1 VRDPQVTYEGALI
14 LLRQGNFVE
23 AANGFSTFLRMF
35 SDSPLAANAQYWL
48 GECYYGQRRFQEAI
62 DEFERVF
69 AFYPS
74 SNKVPASLLK
84 IAYAHLELQQ
94 PTMARSVFQQLVRT
108 YPQSPEAGKAH
119 DRLQEVNALL
129 EKPS

>member
-1 VRDPQVTYEGALI
+1 LN
-14 LLRQGNFVE
+14 LLRQGKFVD
-23 AANGFSTFLRMF
+23 AASGFSTFLRTF
-35 SDSPLAANAQYWL
+35 PDSPLAANAQYWL
-48 GECYYGQRRFQEAI
+48 GECYYGERRFQEAI

-84 IAYAHLELQQ
+84 IAYSHLELRQ

-108 YPQSPEAGKAH
+108 FPQSSEAGKAH
-119 DRLQEVNALL
+119 GRLREVNALL
-129 EKPS
+129 ENPS